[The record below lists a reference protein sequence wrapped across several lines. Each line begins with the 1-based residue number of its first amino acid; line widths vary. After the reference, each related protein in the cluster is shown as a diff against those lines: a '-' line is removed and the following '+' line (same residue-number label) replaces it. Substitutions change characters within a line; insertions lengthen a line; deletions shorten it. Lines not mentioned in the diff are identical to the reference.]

1 MTFVSYDFGV
11 GDSRYEIGDSCYE
24 VGDTCFWEKKF
35 IIIFFNI
42 KSTKKKYCNKTQLP
56 MQSTI
61 TQTSGLPMLRTDFVI
76 CKCVNI
82 GL

>member
-42 KSTKKKYCNKTQLP
+42 KSTKKKKIL
-56 MQSTI
+56 
-61 TQTSGLPMLRTDFVI
+61 
-76 CKCVNI
+76 
-82 GL
+82 

>member
-42 KSTKKKYCNKTQLP
+42 KSTKKKNIVIRLNYPCSPQL
-56 MQSTI
+56 
-61 TQTSGLPMLRTDFVI
+61 LRLVVCLCSALILLFVS
-76 CKCVNI
+76 V
-82 GL
+82 